1 MPSLKI
7 QYKLS
12 SRVAIDANSEV
23 YNNISNVYE
32 MYSGYILSGY
42 NVLNHY
48 DNRFNETKGNI
59 SSVDFVYKNMFSMF
73 FLSVGAQYLN
83 QHNSVVI
90 SQNFNGTLQTLS
102 YIEMPNISSNTAISA
117 DISKAFDWKKLPV

>member
-1 MPSLKI
+1 MAYAGTDIQYSIGKLKMNIGLPLSYNYYKLINYLQIENNEQLSRVNLMPSLKI

-12 SRVAIDANSEV
+12 SRVTIDANSEV

-59 SSVDFVYKNMFSMF
+59 SSVDFVYK
-73 FLSVGAQYLN
+73 Y
-83 QHNSVVI
+83 
-90 SQNFNGTLQTLS
+90 TLMLGL
-102 YIEMPNISSNTAISA
+102 
-117 DISKAFDWKKLPV
+117 F